1 MLNISIIVFISHPCF
16 NKERDGVSPL
26 RKKIFKVL
34 SDRIINELI
43 YEGKTWGE
51 RREQNSRGK
60 NEQKT
65 RACTKILWSKGHQ
78 LSKNLKMPKLPE

>member
-1 MLNISIIVFISHPCF
+1 M
-16 NKERDGVSPL
+16 E
-26 RKKIFKVL
+26 KKKVL

-43 YEGKTWGE
+43 YEGKTWGAK
-51 RREQNSRGK
+51 REENSKEK

-78 LSKNLKMPKLPE
+78 LSKNSKKPV

>member
-1 MLNISIIVFISHPCF
+1 MLNINIIVFISHPHF
-16 NKERDGVSPL
+16 NKECDGVSPL
-26 RKKIFKVL
+26 WKKKVL

-43 YEGKTWGE
+43 YEGKTWE
-51 RREQNSRGK
+51 AKREENSREKK

-78 LSKNLKMPKLPE
+78 LSKNLKKPV